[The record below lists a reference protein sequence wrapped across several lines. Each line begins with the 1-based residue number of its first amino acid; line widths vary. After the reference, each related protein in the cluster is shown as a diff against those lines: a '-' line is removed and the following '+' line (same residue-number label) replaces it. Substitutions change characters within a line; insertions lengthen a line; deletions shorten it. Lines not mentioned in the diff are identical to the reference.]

1 MSSEH
6 ETSTRSGLAHAAA
19 RYGLVR
25 PLQGRYVAGVCG
37 AVGRATGT
45 DPVLWRVVLAVLVC
59 FGGVGLLA
67 YLLLW
72 LTLPEEGDTASPI
85 ESLFGQ
91 GRSATS
97 SLLAIVL
104 IALIVVTLVVV
115 TPRVIDAVLFGAALA
130 LGGVLLVQQQAAN
143 ARRDPGA
150 AGPGGGPSG
159 GPPPG
164 PPPGTPP
171 GPPPGTP
178 AGPSPSS
185 PAGPSGE
192 DQPAGQPTPG
202 APVTSGAGDPAAT
215 AQTATASP
223 ATETVPRPS
232 AWSSVT
238 AGEPG
243 PSPGAATAAGPPPWS
258 EAPTV
263 ASGPVAGPPAGS
275 HRRLPMLP
283 IAFFATLTVLG
294 ALRILELAGVVDVP
308 LAGYVAA
315 ALAVVGAGLVAGAWL
330 GGARSLIVPGLVLAL
345 VLPVAHAFDTYRADH
360 VGTQVTWTPTDVT
373 DLADRYE
380 VRFGDGLLDLRQVDF
395 AG

>member
-59 FGGVGLLA
+59 FGGVGLLI

-72 LTLPEEGDTASPI
+72 LALPEEGDTASPI

-91 GRSATS
+91 GRSGTS
-97 SLLAIVL
+97 PLLATVLIVL
-104 IALIVVTLVVV
+104 IMLIAVVV

-130 LGGVLLVQQQAAN
+130 LGGVLLVQHQAAS
-143 ARRDPGA
+143 ARRRDPGA
-150 AGPGGGPSG
+150 AGPAGGPPG

-164 PPPGTPP
+164 PPPGTPA

-178 AGPSPSS
+178 AGPPPAA
-185 PAGPSGE
+185 PAGPPGD
-192 DQPAGQPTPG
+192 DQPTGHVATG
-202 APVTSGAGDPAAT
+202 APAASGAGHPAA
-215 AQTATASP
+215 AAAGAP
-223 ATETVPRPS
+223 PPRPD
-232 AWSSVT
+232 
-238 AGEPG
+238 G
-243 PSPGAATAAGPPPWS
+243 
-258 EAPTV
+258 APTV
-263 ASGPVAGPPAGS
+263 ETGPVPGPRAGS
-275 HRRLPMLP
+275 RRRPPLLLPV
-283 IAFFATLTVLG
+283 AFFATLAVLG
-294 ALRILELAGVVDVP
+294 ALRILELAGLWDVP
-308 LAGYVAA
+308 VAGYVAA

-330 GGARSLIVPGLVLAL
+330 GGARSLVVPGLVLAL

-360 VGTQVTWTPTDVT
+360 VATQVTWSPADVA
-373 DLADRYE
+373 DLDDLYE
-380 VRFGDGLLDLRQVDF
+380 VRFGDGMLDLRQVDF
-395 AG
+395 TGRDAAVRVRTSLGQVRGL